1 MTRPEAKA
9 RAEALGAKV
18 TDSVSKK
25 TDLVVIGVDAGSK
38 ARKATELG
46 GRTVSETEWR
56 ELAGLGQACR
66 ARNERLPSRG
76 PGQPWCAKGGPV
88 PGGGA
93 AACMA
98 GA

>member
-25 TDLVVIGVDAGSK
+25 TDLVVVGVDAGSK

-46 GRTVSETEWR
+46 VRTVRETEWR
-56 ELAGLGQACR
+56 ELAGLG
-66 ARNERLPSRG
+66 
-76 PGQPWCAKGGPV
+76 
-88 PGGGA
+88 
-93 AACMA
+93 
-98 GA
+98 